1 MAERSHIV
9 SSFEQ
14 ELDQLR
20 SMVSQ
25 MGRIAASQVSLAL
38 AAITD
43 HDQQAADKAIA
54 LDPEVDHLEREVEGL
69 AIRLL
74 ALRSPMGADLREI
87 VAALKITGD
96 LERIGDYAASVA
108 KRAMTVA
115 AVEDGRISLSGLR
128 TMARLVNENVHR
140 MVEALE
146 TQDPN
151 LALEVWHADQEIDEY
166 YTTLF
171 RGLVTYMIEDPRNIR
186 ACTELLFIAKNLERI
201 GDHATN
207 IVERVFYAVTGE
219 NMPAL
224 RPRGGKKPTSAH
236 SHVSAPMQDG
246 PTPDPHPELTQSDQ
260 EAAAL
265 EKPFPQATDKP
276 A

>member
-1 MAERSHIV
+1 MSERSHIV
-9 SSFEQ
+9 SSYEQ

-20 SMVSQ
+20 AMMAK
-25 MGRIAASQVSLAL
+25 MGRIADTQVRLAL
-38 AAITD
+38 VAITD
-43 HDQQAADKAIA
+43 HDQKAADEAIS
-54 LDPEVDHLEREVEGL
+54 LDPEVDSLERDVESL

-87 VAALKITGD
+87 VAALKITSD

-115 AVEDGRISLSGLR
+115 AVEDGKISLSGLR
-128 TMARLVNENVHR
+128 TMGRLVSENVHR

-146 TQDPN
+146 KQDPE
-151 LALEVWHADQEIDEY
+151 LALKVWHADREIDEY

-171 RGLVTYMIEDPRNIR
+171 RELVTYMMEDPRNIR

-224 RPRGGKKPTSAH
+224 RPRGGQKP
-236 SHVSAPMQDG
+236 G
-246 PTPDPHPELTQSDQ
+246 PALKQSDE
-260 EAAAL
+260 EAKAL
-265 EKPFPQATDKP
+265 KTAPKR
-276 A
+276 